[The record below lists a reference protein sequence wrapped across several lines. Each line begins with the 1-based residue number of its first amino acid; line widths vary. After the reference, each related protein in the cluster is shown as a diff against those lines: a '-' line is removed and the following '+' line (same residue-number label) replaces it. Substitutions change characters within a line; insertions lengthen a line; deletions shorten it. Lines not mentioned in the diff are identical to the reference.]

1 MTYQAFELERWQSDW
16 EQKVEI
22 NIADSGVEPVA
33 LGELLPDGLDGV
45 LGHHLHYPEVNG
57 TLLLRERIAA
67 LYPDCSPDQV
77 LVTVGAAEANSL
89 IAHTLLAAGD
99 EAVVMEPGYQQIRG
113 LALNLGA
120 TVRSFPLRRDD
131 GWRPDVDALH
141 HAVGPRTRLI
151 SINSPNNPTGVI
163 LSARELDAIAE
174 VADRAGAWLHAD
186 EVYRGSELDGPEAP
200 TAWGRSERVL
210 AVGSLSKAYGL
221 SGLRI
226 GWIVAPEPLIAELWR
241 RHEYATIAAASLSM
255 LLAERALAEPMRTR
269 AARSPEAAR
278 AARPGDARRLGRRQ
292 RRPRR
297 AGAARVDRA
306 RLPPAPAPSRLG
318 RRGHRDPRAGV
329 GARRPRQLPRRRRP
343 PAAQPRARPRPHRR
357 GARPHR
363 RRAARPLNGQ
373 SSGVRMIAPSGGSVT
388 SAEWYWFIHGLS
400 SASTPP

>member
-1 MTYQAFELERWQSDW
+1 MTYHAFELERWQSDW

-33 LGELLPDGLDGV
+33 LGELLPDGLDAV

-67 LYPDCSPDQV
+67 LYPDCRPDQV

-113 LALNLGA
+113 LALNLGV
-120 TVRSFPLRRDD
+120 TVRSFPLRGDD
-131 GWRPDVDALH
+131 GWRPDVEALH

-151 SINSPNNPTGVI
+151 SVNSPNNPTGVI

-269 AARSPEAAR
+269 LLDRQKQLALRGR
-278 AARPGDARRLGRRQ
+278 ATLGAWVDANEDLV
-292 RRPRR
+292 
-297 AGAARVDRA
+297 ALA
-306 RLPPAPAPSRLG
+306 PPASTALGFPRLLRHPDSVAAATAIRERASVLVAPGSYLGADGHLRLSHALDPARTGEALD
-318 RRGHRDPRAGV
+318 RIAGV
-329 GARRPRQLPRRRRP
+329 LRDL
-343 PAAQPRARPRPHRR
+343 
-357 GARPHR
+357 
-363 RRAARPLNGQ
+363 
-373 SSGVRMIAPSGGSVT
+373 
-388 SAEWYWFIHGLS
+388 
-400 SASTPP
+400 